1 MNTHDDLDLLRRL
14 KALPREREPAADL
27 WDGIAARIEPR
38 SARRNSRGWVVG
50 LALAASAALVAV
62 LATRAPEV
70 APVPEVAQGRPADAA
85 PPMPP
90 GNELVRRQ
98 AEAITLEYRLAL
110 ETFAGEALPP
120 ELETAATQ
128 LDESARDIRVALRA
142 EPDAVYLLDRLRRT
156 YDQRLK
162 LSQRALLG

>member
-14 KALPREREPAADL
+14 KALPREREPGNDL
-27 WDGIAARIEPR
+27 WQGIAARIEPR
-38 SARRNSRGWVVG
+38 VATSRTSRGWIVG
-50 LALAASAALVAV
+50 LALAATAALVAV
-62 LATRAPEV
+62 LATRAPDADP
-70 APVPEVAQGRPADAA
+70 APAVAQQETVTAPLPAGD
-85 PPMPP
+85 
-90 GNELVRRQ
+90 ELVRRQ

-120 ELETAATQ
+120 ELETAATE
-128 LDESARDIRVALRA
+128 LDESARRIRSALRA
-142 EPDAVYLLDRLRRT
+142 EPDAVYLLDRLRQT